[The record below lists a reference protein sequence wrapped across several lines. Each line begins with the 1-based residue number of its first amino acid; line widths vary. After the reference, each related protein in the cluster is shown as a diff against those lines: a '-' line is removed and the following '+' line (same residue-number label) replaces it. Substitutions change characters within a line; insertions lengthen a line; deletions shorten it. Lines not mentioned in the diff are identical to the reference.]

1 MKNGEILELYEAL
14 NRISAKKDLKFNVV
28 AGYAMAKNKEILRQ
42 EAALIYKMRQDIILE
57 HGTLEGKDIVVPK
70 EYIDEVNQ
78 KINELMEID
87 VNIELFLIPIDFFND
102 VTLNLVDLDGLK
114 FMIKPFD
121 ITEETIMI

>member
-1 MKNGEILELYEAL
+1 
-14 NRISAKKDLKFNVV
+14 
-28 AGYAMAKNKEILRQ
+28 
-42 EAALIYKMRQDIILE
+42 
-57 HGTLEGKDIVVPK
+57 
-70 EYIDEVNQ
+70 
-78 KINELMEID
+78 MEID